1 MNTKEKINQQFNQL
15 NEEQLNQ
22 VVKFIALLKI

>member
-22 VVKFIALLKI
+22 IVNFIALLKN

>member
-22 VVKFIALLKI
+22 VVKFIALLKN